1 MSISINITKA
11 KAIKLDALRAERAP
25 KLEALDVAFMR
36 AFEKADTAECAR
48 IAVEKQALRDA
59 TKVTLPD
66 DIAALKDF
74 KPDILK

>member
-11 KAIKLDALRAERAP
+11 KAIKLDALRAERQP
-25 KLEALDVAFMR
+25 LLDALDVAFMR

-48 IAVEKQALRDA
+48 IAAEKQALRDL
-59 TKVTLPD
+59 TKQPLPD
-66 DIAALKDF
+66 DLTALKDF

>member
-11 KAIKLDALRAERAP
+11 KAIKLDGFRAERKP
-25 KLEALDVAFMR
+25 LLDALDVAFMR

-48 IAVEKQALRDA
+48 IAAEKQALRDV

-66 DIAALKDF
+66 DLTALKDF

>member
-1 MSISINITKA
+1 MSIRINITKA

-25 KLEALDVAFMR
+25 KLAALDLAFMR
-36 AFEKADTAECAR
+36 AVEQGDTASQTR
-48 IAVEKQALRDA
+48 IAAEKQALRDV

-66 DIAALKDF
+66 DLTALKDF